1 MIEVGAELVS
11 VSGMWDVLANLD
23 GILSGL
29 LSEGGLGTCSFRS
42 VRLQEGRRADGL
54 RARLSRQTEF
64 LAQSQSALALAL
76 IPPIRSVRSV
86 LATARCA
93 FVCLQVLP
101 RRRK

>member
-11 VSGMWDVLANLD
+11 VSGMWDVLTNLD

-76 IPPIRSVRSV
+76 IPPIRSVLRSV
-86 LATARCA
+86 LATACEMRFRVFA
-93 FVCLQVLP
+93 GP
-101 RRRK
+101 SS